1 MSKLENVEGKFF
13 IDFPTLK
20 KHESGMLEIIINNYT
35 VQLENQAQGNSIILL
50 CDNKD
55 LNIPNKF
62 DKTDSVEALFFF
74 EHISKAVKERVE
86 YDNNCKKEEKVIQ
99 KRFTTGELIP
109 SLSLINDTYRIITN
123 DSY

>member
-1 MSKLENVEGKFF
+1 MSKFENVEAKFF

-62 DKTDSVEALFFF
+62 DKDDRNEALLFYK
-74 EHISKAVKERVE
+74 HIIDAVLEKAN
-86 YDNNCKKEEKVIQ
+86 YDNTLKIEHKK
-99 KRFTTGELIP
+99 FCTGEPIP
-109 SLSLINDTYRIITN
+109 SLSLENDTYKIITMITIN
-123 DSY
+123 NL

>member
-62 DKTDSVEALFFF
+62 DKDDRNEALLFYKHIIDAVL
-74 EHISKAVKERVE
+74 EKAKLHISE
-86 YDNNCKKEEKVIQ
+86 YSDSNVGVQ
-99 KRFTTGELIP
+99 PDTFAMRFS
-109 SLSLINDTYRIITN
+109 SL
-123 DSY
+123 

>member
-62 DKTDSVEALFFF
+62 DKDDRNEALLFYK
-74 EHISKAVKERVE
+74 HIIDAVLEKAN
-86 YDNNCKKEEKVIQ
+86 YDNSLKVEEKELP
-99 KRFTTGELIP
+99 KRICTGEPIP
-109 SLSLINDTYRIITN
+109 SLSLENDTYKIITN
-123 DSY
+123 DNY

>member
-20 KHESGMLEIIINNYT
+20 KYESGMLEIIINNYT

-62 DKTDSVEALFFF
+62 DKDDRKEGFFF
-74 EHISKAVKERVE
+74 
-86 YDNNCKKEEKVIQ
+86 
-99 KRFTTGELIP
+99 F
-109 SLSLINDTYRIITN
+109 
-123 DSY
+123 